1 MIGKAISHYRIL
13 SEVGRGGMGI
23 VYEAEDILLGR
34 RAALKFLP
42 DEVAHEPQALA
53 RFQREAR
60 AASSLNH
67 PNICTIYEIGEGEK
81 RWFIAM
87 ELLEGISLDLSLA
100 NKSASLDK
108 LLDWGIQ
115 VSDALDAA
123 HAKGIVHRDLKPS
136 NIFLTKRGQLKVL
149 DFGLAKMADPELDA
163 ADLTSPNLT
172 ASLASPLTSPG
183 LAIGTIAFMSPE
195 QARGADLDARSDL
208 FSLGT
213 ILYQMATGRMPFE
226 GKTSAV
232 IFDAILNR
240 EPAPVSE
247 FNASLP
253 LELQRIVGKCL
264 EKNPDL
270 RYQHASEVRVDL
282 KRLQRDSTSAQF
294 RGISDS
300 SQTLAESH
308 PPPTNSSPVSTNVL
322 GHSSAPLANPSKS
335 RSFASSQIAKAASGT
350 GFVVGSVFAI
360 AILAAAAFGIYELL
374 HRPAHLPFQNMAMTR
389 LTSAGDNWAAA
400 MSPDGKYLATLR
412 RETDGRDSL
421 WMQHLATSS
430 STQIVPPGDAAIL
443 DVAFSPD
450 GDYVYFRSHPALSAT
465 NDLYKVPVLGGSLAL
480 IVHDIDSTPSF
491 SSASGRF
498 CFMRYKR
505 SENKQWL
512 MSFNADGSAPKV
524 IFGGTGS
531 TYSKP
536 AWSPDGKHIVVGE
549 EKEGVVSDLT
559 MFDAERGVASHFFT
573 LAESIFSIQFLA
585 WTPDGHGVIVVYR
598 NLAIG
603 GAQIA
608 HVSYPE
614 ASFHHV
620 TNDLNWYG
628 PVSLSADGKTI
639 STVLTTVDEEVN
651 VFAGTGHTINES
663 NATSLGP
670 AFWLDWVNNDQLVL
684 SRADYSGI
692 QLLSVGS
699 GQRKTLLSGEVG
711 AYDIDR
717 CGPSAVVFTGNPTK
731 ASIITHIYAL
741 DLAGGSPRQV
751 TGGTGDQ
758 FQRCTPDGREL
769 IYFSFEDSSIHKIP
783 MQGGRAEIL
792 VSRDRHPDNQFSITS
807 DGKELVI
814 IVRASGTEGPEINF
828 LSIDTGQVTKRI
840 PITES
845 AERSKVTPDGQ
856 NIAFVIR
863 ERGVDNLWLQPVAG
877 GVPHRLSDFHLA
889 RSTSQGIQSYAWSP
903 DGKRLAI
910 SRRLSK
916 GDGVLLQDQNK

>member
-1 MIGKAISHYRIL
+1 
-13 SEVGRGGMGI
+13 MGI

-67 PNICTIYEIGEGEK
+67 PNICTIYEIGEEEK

-87 ELLEGISLDLSLA
+87 ELLDGISLDLSLA
-100 NKSASLDK
+100 NKSASLDT

-115 VSDALDAA
+115 ISDALDSA

-136 NIFLTKRGQLKVL
+136 NLFLTKRGQLKVL
-149 DFGLAKMADPELDA
+149 DFGLAKMADRELDA
-163 ADLTSPNLT
+163 TGLTSANLT
-172 ASLASPLTSPG
+172 ASLPSPLTSPG

-213 ILYQMATGRMPFE
+213 ILYLMATGRMPFA
-226 GKTSAV
+226 GKTTAV

-240 EPAPVSE
+240 DPAPLSE
-247 FNASLP
+247 LNASLP
-253 LELQRIVGKCL
+253 LELQRMVGKCL

-270 RYQHASEVRVDL
+270 RYQHASELRVDL

-300 SQTLAESH
+300 TQTLAVPH
-308 PPPTNSSPVSTNVL
+308 PPPTNSSSVPANVL
-322 GHSSAPLANPSKS
+322 GHSSTPLAGSS
-335 RSFASSQIAKAASGT
+335 ERRSFASSQIVKAASGT
-350 GFVVGSVFAI
+350 GFVVGGIFAI
-360 AILAAAAFGIYELL
+360 AILAAAAFGIYALL
-374 HRPAHLPFQNMAMTR
+374 HRPARLPFQNMAMTR
-389 LTSAGDNWAAA
+389 LTSAGDTWAAA

-421 WMQHLATSS
+421 WMEHLATGS
-430 STQIVPPGDAAIL
+430 STQIVPPGEAAIL
-443 DVAFSPD
+443 DVALSPD
-450 GDYVYFRSHPALSAT
+450 GDYVYFRSHPALIAT
-465 NDLYKVPVLGGSLAL
+465 NDLYRVPVLGGSLAL
-480 IVHDIDSTPSF
+480 IVHDIDSIPSF
-491 SSASGRF
+491 SSANGRF
-498 CFMRYKR
+498 CFMRYSR

-512 MSFNADGSAPKV
+512 ISVNADGSDPKV
-524 IFGGTGS
+524 ILSASGL

-536 AWSPDGKHIVVGE
+536 AWSPDGKHIAVGE

-559 MFDAERGVASHFFT
+559 VFDAARGSASHFFK
-573 LAESIFSIQFLA
+573 LPEPVFSVQFLA
-585 WTPDGHGVIVVYR
+585 WTPDGRGVIVVYR
-598 NLAIG
+598 NIAIG
-603 GAQIA
+603 GSQIA
-608 HVSYPE
+608 HISYPQ
-614 ASFHHV
+614 ASFHHI

-639 STVLTTVDEEVN
+639 STVLTTVDEEIGVS
-651 VFAGTGHTINES
+651 AGTGRTINES
-663 NATSLGP
+663 NVIPLGP
-670 AFWLDWVNNDQLVL
+670 AFWLDWVNNEQLIL

-692 QLLSVGS
+692 QLLSVDT
-699 GQRKTLLSGEVG
+699 GQRRTLLSGEVQ

-717 CGPSAVVFTGNPTK
+717 CGPDAVVFTGSPTK
-731 ASIITHIYAL
+731 ASVTTHVYAL
-741 DLAGGSPRQV
+741 DLTGGSPRQV
-751 TGGTGDQ
+751 TSGNGDQ
-758 FQRCTPDGREL
+758 FQRCTPDGRKL
-769 IYFSFEDSSIHKIP
+769 IYFSFEDSSIHKIS
-783 MQGGRAEIL
+783 MQDGKAEIL

-807 DGKELVI
+807 DGKELVAI
-814 IVRASGTEGPEINF
+814 MRAQVKEGPEINF
-828 LSIDTGQVTKRI
+828 LSIDTGQVTRRI
-840 PITES
+840 PIAES
-845 AERSKVTPDGQ
+845 ASGCLITPDGQ
-856 NIAFVIR
+856 NIAYLIR
-863 ERGVDNLWLQPVAG
+863 ERGVNNLWLQPVAG
-877 GVPHRLSDFHLA
+877 RKPNRLTDFHLA

-916 GDGVLLQDQNK
+916 GDVVLLQDQNK

>member
-1 MIGKAISHYRIL
+1 
-13 SEVGRGGMGI
+13 MGI

-42 DEVAHEPQALA
+42 DEVSHEPHSLA

-67 PNICTIYEIGEGEK
+67 PNICTIYEIGEEEQH
-81 RWFIAM
+81 WFIAM

-100 NKSASLDK
+100 NKAVPVDK

-115 VSDALDAA
+115 VSDALEAA

-163 ADLTSPNLT
+163 ANLTSPNLT
-172 ASLASPLTSPG
+172 ANSPLTSPG

-213 ILYQMATGRMPFE
+213 ILYLMATGRMPFE
-226 GKTSAV
+226 GKTNAV
-232 IFDAILNR
+232 TFDAILNR
-240 EPAPVSE
+240 DPAPVSE
-247 FNASLP
+247 LNASLP
-253 LELQRIVGKCL
+253 PELQRIVGKCL
-264 EKNPDL
+264 EKSSDL
-270 RYQHASEVRVDL
+270 RYQHASELRVDL

-294 RGISDS
+294 RGISGT
-300 SQTLAESH
+300 SQTLSEPRSDPAN
-308 PPPTNSSPVSTNVL
+308 PTPVPTNMS
-322 GHSSAPLANPSKS
+322 GHSSAPPASS
-335 RSFASSQIAKAASGT
+335 SERSFLASSQIIKAASGT
-350 GFVVGSVFAI
+350 GFVIGGIFAI
-360 AILAAAAFGIYELL
+360 AILAAAVFGIYELL
-374 HRPAHLPFQNMAMTR
+374 HRPARLPFQNMTMSR
-389 LTSAGDNWAAA
+389 LTSAGDNWGAA

-450 GDYVYFRSHPALSAT
+450 GDYVYFRSHPALSET
-465 NDLYKVPVLGGSLAL
+465 NDLYRVPVLGGSLGL

-491 SSASGRF
+491 SLAAGRF
-498 CFMRYKR
+498 CFMRYQR
-505 SENKQWL
+505 SESKQWL
-512 MSFNADGSAPKV
+512 ITVNADGSDPKV
-524 IFGGTGS
+524 IFSGSGS

-536 AWSPDGKHIVVGE
+536 AWSPDGKHIVVGQ
-549 EKEGVVSDLT
+549 EKEGVVSDIV
-559 MFDAERGVASHFFT
+559 MFDAARGITSHFFT
-573 LAESIFSIQFLA
+573 LSEPVFSVQFLA

-598 NLAIG
+598 NIAIG
-603 GAQIA
+603 GVQIA
-608 HVSYPE
+608 HISYPG

-639 STVLTTVDEEVN
+639 STVLTTVDEEAD
-651 VFAGTGHTINES
+651 VFAGTSRTINES
-663 NATSLGP
+663 NAISLGP
-670 AFWLDWVNNDQLVL
+670 AFWLDWVDNDQLVL
-684 SRADYSGI
+684 SRADYSAI

-699 GQRKTLLSGEVG
+699 GQRKTLLSGEVA

-717 CGPSAVVFTGNPTK
+717 CGPSALVFTGSPTK
-731 ASIITHIYAL
+731 ASILTHIYAL
-741 DLAGGSPRQV
+741 ALAGGSPRQV
-751 TGGTGDQ
+751 TSGTGDQ

-769 IYFSFEDSSIHKIP
+769 IYYSFEDSSIHKIS
-783 MQGGRAEIL
+783 MQGGKAEIL

-807 DGKELVI
+807 DGKELVVI
-814 IVRASGTEGPEINF
+814 MRAQVKEGPEINF
-828 LSIDTGQVTKRI
+828 LSLDTGQVTRRI
-840 PITES
+840 PIAES
-845 AERSKVTPDGQ
+845 AERSQVTSDGK

-877 GVPHRLSDFHLA
+877 GNPNRLTDFHLA
-889 RSTSQGIQSYAWSP
+889 RSTSQGIQSYAWSL

-910 SRRLSK
+910 ARRLSK
-916 GDGVLLQDQNK
+916 GDVVLLQDQNK

>member
-1 MIGKAISHYRIL
+1 
-13 SEVGRGGMGI
+13 MGI

-42 DEVAHEPQALA
+42 DEVAHEPQSLA

-67 PNICTIYEIGEGEK
+67 PNICTIYEIGEEEK

-87 ELLEGISLDLSLA
+87 ELLEGISLDLSLT
-100 NKSASLDK
+100 NKATSLDK

-172 ASLASPLTSPG
+172 ATLPSPLTSPG

-208 FSLGT
+208 FSFGT

-247 FNASLP
+247 FNAELP
-253 LELQRIVGKCL
+253 LELQRIIGKCL
-264 EKNPDL
+264 EKDPDL
-270 RYQHASEVRVDL
+270 RYQHASELRADL
-282 KRLQRDSTSAQF
+282 KRLQRDSSSAHS
-294 RGISDS
+294 RGISGS
-300 SQTLAESH
+300 SQSLLLPKLSPKTD
-308 PPPTNSSPVSTNVL
+308 PTS
-322 GHSSAPLANPSKS
+322 ANPAQPRSDASVPQPSSSKS
-335 RSFASSQIAKAASGT
+335 RSLASSQIVKAASEHST
-350 GFVVGSVFAI
+350 GFAIGSVLVI
-360 AILAAAAFGIYELL
+360 AILAAAGFGIYELL
-374 HRPAHLPFQNMAMTR
+374 HRPARVPFQNMAMTR

-465 NDLYKVPVLGGSLAL
+465 NDLYRVPVLGGSLGL
-480 IVHDIDSTPSF
+480 VVHDIDSTPSF
-491 SSASGRF
+491 SSAAGRF
-498 CFMRYKR
+498 CFMRYQR
-505 SENKQWL
+505 SDNKQWL
-512 MSFNADGSAPKV
+512 MSANADGSDQKV
-524 IFGGTGS
+524 IFSGS
-531 TYSKP
+531 GSAYSKP

-549 EKEGVVSDLT
+549 EKDGVVSDIDLI
-559 MFDAERGVASHFFT
+559 DASRGVPSRFFM
-573 LAESIFSIQFLA
+573 LPDPVFNVQFLA
-585 WTPDGHGVIVVYR
+585 WTPDGRGVIIVYR
-598 NLAIG
+598 NIAVG
-603 GAQIA
+603 GVQIA

-614 ASFHHV
+614 AKFHRV

-628 PVSLSADGKTI
+628 PVSLSADGKSI
-639 STVLTTVDEEVN
+639 STVMATPEAEIDVFPGGNHSVN
-651 VFAGTGHTINES
+651 DS
-663 NATSLGP
+663 NSTSFGS
-670 AFWLDWVNNDQLVL
+670 AFWLDWVNNDQLVV
-684 SRADYSGI
+684 SRDDYSGI
-692 QLLSVGS
+692 QLLSPGS
-699 GQRKTLLSGEVG
+699 GQRTTLLSGSEVQV
-711 AYDIDR
+711 YDIDR
-717 CGPSAVVFTGNPTK
+717 CGPAAVVFTGGPNKGGSVTNV
-731 ASIITHIYAL
+731 YAL

-751 TGGTGDQ
+751 TSENVDQ
-758 FQRCTPDGREL
+758 FQRCTPDGKEL
-769 IYFSFEDSSIHKIP
+769 IYYGFEDSAIHKMP
-783 MQGGRAEIL
+783 LQGGKSEML
-792 VSRDRHPDNQFSITS
+792 VSHDRHPDDQFSITP
-807 DGKELVI
+807 DGKELV
-814 IVRASGTEGPEINF
+814 VLMRASGKESQEF
-828 LSIDTGQVTKRI
+828 DFVSIESGQITKRI
-840 PITES
+840 PAGES
-845 AERSKVTPDGQ
+845 ARGALIMPDGQ
-856 NIAFVIR
+856 NIAFVIH

-877 GVPHRLSDFHLA
+877 GSPQRLTDFHLA
-889 RSTSQGIQSYAWSP
+889 RSTSQSIQSYAWSP
-903 DGKRLAI
+903 DGKHLAMT
-910 SRRLSK
+910 RRLSK
-916 GDGVLLQDQNK
+916 GDVVLLQDQNK

>member
-1 MIGKAISHYRIL
+1 
-13 SEVGRGGMGI
+13 MGI

-67 PNICTIYEIGEGEK
+67 PNICTIYEIGEEEK

-87 ELLEGISLDLSLA
+87 ELLDGISLDLALA
-100 NKSASLDK
+100 NKSAPLDK

-149 DFGLAKMADPELDA
+149 DFGLAKMADPALDA

-172 ASLASPLTSPG
+172 ASLPSPLTSPG

-195 QARGADLDARSDL
+195 QARGTDLDARSDL

-213 ILYQMATGRMPFE
+213 ILYQMATGRMPFA

-240 EPAPVSE
+240 EPSAVSE
-247 FNASLP
+247 LNVSLP

-270 RYQHASEVRVDL
+270 RYQHASELRVDL
-282 KRLQRDSTSAQF
+282 KRLQRDSTAAQF

-300 SQTLAESH
+300 SQTLAETHSA
-308 PPPTNSSPVSTNVL
+308 PANSTPVPADEL
-322 GHSSAPLANPSKS
+322 GHSSVPPASSSKRLS
-335 RSFASSQIAKAASGT
+335 LASSQIVKAASGT
-350 GFVVGSVFAI
+350 GFVIGSVFAI

-374 HRPAHLPFQNMAMTR
+374 HRPARLPFQNMAMTR
-389 LTSAGDNWAAA
+389 MTSAGDNWAAA

-430 STQIVPPGDAAIL
+430 STQIVAPGDTAIL
-443 DVAFSPD
+443 DVALSPD
-450 GDYVYFRSHPALSAT
+450 GDYVYFRSRPALSAT
-465 NDLYKVPVLGGSLAL
+465 NDLYRVPVLGGSLAL

-491 SSASGRF
+491 SPALGRF
-498 CFMRYKR
+498 CFMRYNR

-512 MSFNADGSAPKV
+512 ISVNADGSDPKV
-524 IFGGTGS
+524 IFSGSGS

-536 AWSPDGKHIVVGE
+536 AWSPDGKHIVAGE
-549 EKEGVVSDLT
+549 EKVGVVSDLVV
-559 MFDAERGVASHFFT
+559 FDAARGIASHFFT
-573 LAESIFSIQFLA
+573 LADQVFSVQFLA

-598 NLAIG
+598 NIAIG

-608 HVSYPE
+608 HISYPE

-639 STVLTTVDEEVN
+639 STVLTTVDEEVD

-663 NATSLGP
+663 KAISLGP

-717 CGPSAVVFTGNPTK
+717 CGPSAVVFTGSPTK
-731 ASIITHIYAL
+731 ASIITRIYAL

-751 TGGTGDQ
+751 TSGTGDQ
-758 FQRCTPDGREL
+758 FQRCTPDGKEL
-769 IYFSFEDSSIHKIP
+769 IYFSFEDSSIHKIS
-783 MQGGRAEIL
+783 MQGGKAEIL

-807 DGKELVI
+807 DGKELVVI
-814 IVRASGTEGPEINF
+814 MRAQVKEGPEINF
-828 LSIDTGQVTKRI
+828 LSIDTGQVTRRI
-840 PITES
+840 PIAES
-845 AERSKVTPDGQ
+845 AERSQVTSDGK
-856 NIAFVIR
+856 NIAFLIR

-877 GVPHRLSDFHLA
+877 GEPNRLTDFHLT

-910 SRRLSK
+910 ARRLSK
-916 GDGVLLQDQNK
+916 GDVVLLQDQNK

>member
-1 MIGKAISHYRIL
+1 
-13 SEVGRGGMGI
+13 MGI
-23 VYEAEDILLGR
+23 VYEAEDTLLGR

-67 PNICTIYEIGEGEK
+67 PNICTIYEIGQEEN

-100 NKSASLDK
+100 NKSASLDM
-108 LLDWGIQ
+108 LLEWGIQ
-115 VSDALDAA
+115 ISDALDAA

-149 DFGLAKMADPELDA
+149 DFGLAKMADPEQDA
-163 ADLTSPNLT
+163 AALTSPNLT
-172 ASLASPLTSPG
+172 ASGPAPLTSPG

-213 ILYQMATGRMPFE
+213 ILYLMATGRMPFD

-240 EPAPVSE
+240 EPSPVSE
-247 FNASLP
+247 LNSALP

-264 EKNPDL
+264 EKIPDL
-270 RYQHASEVRVDL
+270 RYQHASELRVDL
-282 KRLQRDSTSAQF
+282 KRLQRDSAATRL
-294 RGISDS
+294 RGINDS
-300 SQTLAESH
+300 SQTLSELPSV
-308 PPPTNSSPVSTNVL
+308 PENSTPVSANAL
-322 GHSSAPLANPSKS
+322 GQSSTALMSS
-335 RSFASSQIAKAASGT
+335 RGRSSLVSSQVVKAARGT
-350 GFVVGSVFAI
+350 GFVVGSIFAV
-360 AILAAAAFGIYELL
+360 AILAAATFGIYELL
-374 HRPAHLPFQNMAMTR
+374 HRPARLPFQNMAMTR
-389 LTSAGDNWAAA
+389 LTSAGDNWGAA

-450 GDYVYFRSHPALSAT
+450 GDYVYFRSHPALSET
-465 NDLYKVPVLGGSLAL
+465 NDLYRVPVLGGPVTLM
-480 IVHDIDSTPSF
+480 VHDIDSTPSF
-491 SSASGRF
+491 SSAAGRF
-498 CFMRYKR
+498 CFMRYNR

-512 MSFNADGSAPKV
+512 IGVNVDGSDPKV
-524 IFGGTGS
+524 IFSGS
-531 TYSKP
+531 GSNYSKP

-549 EKEGVVSDLT
+549 EKEGVISDLS
-559 MFDAERGVASHFFT
+559 MFDAGRGVASHFFT
-573 LAESIFSIQFLA
+573 LADAVLTVQFLA

-598 NLAIG
+598 NVAVG
-603 GAQIA
+603 GSQIA

-614 ASFHHV
+614 TSFHRV

-651 VFAGTGHTINES
+651 VFAGTGRTINES
-663 NATSLGP
+663 NAISLGK
-670 AFWLDWVNNDQLVL
+670 AFWLDWVDNDQLVL
-684 SRADYSGI
+684 SRVDDSGI

-699 GQRKTLLSGEVG
+699 GQRKTLLSGEVQ

-717 CGPSAVVFTGNPTK
+717 CGPSAVVFHG
-731 ASIITHIYAL
+731 
-741 DLAGGSPRQV
+741 Q
-751 TGGTGDQ
+751 
-758 FQRCTPDGREL
+758 PD
-769 IYFSFEDSSIHKIP
+769 
-783 MQGGRAEIL
+783 
-792 VSRDRHPDNQFSITS
+792 
-807 DGKELVI
+807 
-814 IVRASGTEGPEINF
+814 
-828 LSIDTGQVTKRI
+828 
-840 PITES
+840 
-845 AERSKVTPDGQ
+845 
-856 NIAFVIR
+856 
-863 ERGVDNLWLQPVAG
+863 
-877 GVPHRLSDFHLA
+877 
-889 RSTSQGIQSYAWSP
+889 
-903 DGKRLAI
+903 
-910 SRRLSK
+910 
-916 GDGVLLQDQNK
+916 

>member
-1 MIGKAISHYRIL
+1 
-13 SEVGRGGMGI
+13 MGI
-23 VYEAEDILLGR
+23 VYEAEDTLLGR

-42 DEVAHEPQALA
+42 DGVAHEPQALA

-67 PNICTIYEIGEGEK
+67 PNICTVYEIGQEEN

-100 NKSASLDK
+100 NKSASLDM

-115 VSDALDAA
+115 IADALDAA

-149 DFGLAKMADPELDA
+149 DFGLAKMADPEQDA
-163 ADLTSPNLT
+163 AALTSPNLT
-172 ASLASPLTSPG
+172 ASGPSPLTSPG

-213 ILYQMATGRMPFE
+213 ILYLMATGRMPFD

-240 EPAPVSE
+240 EPSPVSE
-247 FNASLP
+247 LNSALP
-253 LELQRIVGKCL
+253 LELQRIVVKCL
-264 EKNPDL
+264 EKIPDL
-270 RYQHASEVRVDL
+270 RYQHASELGVDL
-282 KRLQRDSTSAQF
+282 KRLQRDSAAARL
-294 RGISDS
+294 RGINDS
-300 SQTLAESH
+300 SQTLSELPSL
-308 PPPTNSSPVSTNVL
+308 PENSTPVSANAL
-322 GHSSAPLANPSKS
+322 AQSSAAMMSS
-335 RSFASSQIAKAASGT
+335 RGRSSLVSSQVVKAARGT
-350 GFVVGSVFAI
+350 GFVVVSIFAV
-360 AILAAAAFGIYELL
+360 AILAAATFGIYELL
-374 HRPAHLPFQNMAMTR
+374 HRPARLPFQNMAMSR
-389 LTSAGDNWAAA
+389 LTSAGDNWGAA

-430 STQIVPPGDAAIL
+430 STQIVPPGDTAIL

-450 GDYVYFRSHPALSAT
+450 GDYVYFRSHPALSET
-465 NDLYKVPVLGGSLAL
+465 NDLYRVPVLGGPVTLM
-480 IVHDIDSTPSF
+480 VHDIDSTPSF
-491 SSASGRF
+491 SSAAGRF
-498 CFMRYKR
+498 CFMRYNR

-512 MSFNADGSAPKV
+512 IGVNVDGSDPKV
-524 IFGGTGS
+524 IFSGS
-531 TYSKP
+531 GSNYSKP

-549 EKEGVVSDLT
+549 EKEGMISDLS
-559 MFDAERGVASHFFT
+559 MFDAGRGVASHFFR
-573 LAESIFSIQFLA
+573 LADAVLTVQFLA

-598 NLAIG
+598 NVAVG
-603 GAQIA
+603 GSQIA
-608 HVSYPE
+608 CVSYPE
-614 ASFHHV
+614 TSFHRV
-620 TNDLNWYG
+620 TNDLNSYG

-651 VFAGTGHTINES
+651 VFAGTVRTINES
-663 NATSLGP
+663 DAISLGK
-670 AFWLDWVNNDQLVL
+670 AFWLDWVDNDQLVL
-684 SRADYSGI
+684 SRVDDSGI

-699 GQRKTLLSGEVG
+699 GHRKTLLSGEVQ

-717 CGPSAVVFTGNPTK
+717 CGPSAVVFTGSPTK

-751 TGGTGDQ
+751 TSGTGDQ
-758 FQRCTPDGREL
+758 FQRCTPDGKEL
-769 IYFSFEDSSIHKIP
+769 IYFSFEDSSIHKISV
-783 MQGGRAEIL
+783 QGGRAEIL
-792 VSRDRHPDNQFSITS
+792 VSHDRHPDDQFSVTS
-807 DGKELVI
+807 DGKDLV
-814 IVRASGTEGPEINF
+814 VVMRAQVKEGPEINF
-828 LSIDTGQVTKRI
+828 LSIDTGEVTRRI
-840 PITES
+840 PVAES
-845 AERSKVTPDGQ
+845 ADRFLITPDGQ
-856 NIAFVIR
+856 NIAFVTR
-863 ERGVDNLWLQPVAG
+863 ERGVDNVWLQPVAG
-877 GVPHRLSDFHLA
+877 SVPHRLTDFHLE

-910 SRRLSK
+910 ARRLSK
-916 GDGVLLQDQNK
+916 GDVVLLQDQNN